1 MKEELSNS
9 NQEED
14 QDLYEH
20 YRFIV
25 DQGQGLLRID
35 KFLMNRIEN
44 ASRSKIQAAAH
55 AGNILVNEEQIKPS
69 YKVKP
74 GDIISI
80 LMEEP
85 VRDVEMVAENIPLE
99 IAFEDDDII
108 LVNKPAGMVAH
119 PAYGNYTG
127 TLVNAL
133 LFHFDENHSKEK
145 AGKAKPY
152 LVHRIDKNTSGL
164 MMSAKNEL
172 AQARLQRQ
180 FAMHT
185 IERKYVALVW
195 GDVKEE
201 EGTIV
206 GHIGRSV
213 TDRKVFR
220 VFDDGHK
227 GKHAITHYKVI
238 ERFGY
243 VTLIECELETG
254 RTHQIRVHLRHLG
267 HPLFND
273 ESYGGSKILRGT
285 TFTRYKQFVLNCF
298 KVCPRQALHAKTLGF
313 IHPTTNKI
321 MSFSS
326 ELPDDFRSVLEK
338 WRNYSIHKIMD
349 EES

>member
-1 MKEELSNS
+1 MEELSNN

-20 YRFIV
+20 YRFNV

-35 KFLMNRIEN
+35 KFLMHRIEN
-44 ASRSKIQAAAH
+44 ASRSKIQAAAN
-55 AGNILVNEEQIKPS
+55 AGNILVNDEPIKPS

-74 GDIISI
+74 GDVITI

-85 VRDVEMVAENIPLE
+85 VRDVEMIAQNIPLE
-99 IAFEDDDII
+99 IPYEDEDII

-119 PAYGNYTG
+119 PAYGNYSG

-133 LFHFDENHSKEK
+133 LYHFDENNNKSKET
-145 AGKAKPY
+145 KAKPY

-201 EGTIV
+201 SGTIV
-206 GHIGRSV
+206 GHIGRSPA
-213 TDRKVFR
+213 DRKVFR
-220 VFDDGHK
+220 VYDEGNK
-227 GKHAITHYKVI
+227 GKHAVTHYKVL

-243 VTLIECELETG
+243 VTKIECVLETG
-254 RTHQIRVHLRHLG
+254 RTHQIRVHLKHLG

-273 ESYGGSKILRGT
+273 ENYGGSKILRGT
-285 TFTRYKQFVLNCF
+285 TFTKYKQFVMNCF
-298 KVCPRQALHAKTLGF
+298 KICPRQALHAQTLGF
-313 IHPTTNKI
+313 IHPTTNLA

-326 ELPDDFRSVLEK
+326 ELPDDFRDVLEK
-338 WRNYSIHKIMD
+338 WRNYSIHKSID